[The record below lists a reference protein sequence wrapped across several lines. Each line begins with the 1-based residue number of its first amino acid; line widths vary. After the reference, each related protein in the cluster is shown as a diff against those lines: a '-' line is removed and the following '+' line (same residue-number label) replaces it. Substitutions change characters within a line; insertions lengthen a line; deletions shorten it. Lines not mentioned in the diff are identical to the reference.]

1 MENKRGQGIFLGIVG
16 VATLVVAIIGA
27 TFAYFS
33 ASISGSNNVDITAYD
48 FDADLDITML
58 SDEAEH
64 KLIPLLPDGPE
75 KLADGSDNPAYEA
88 ASNAYLLAAVNNTSG
103 EGVCVDENGYQVCE
117 LVQATFTNNGTT
129 AISLTG
135 NLTATT
141 NGFTNLKVVEL
152 SKDGSGKYSV
162 SGTAQPAPTANAK
175 PGLSLSPASVD
186 VTGSTDGNTV
196 VKYFAIYL
204 FDTGLPQ
211 ESEMGQQFYG
221 SFTYTSAIGGDKLSG
236 TFTINQ

>member
-33 ASISGSNNVDITAYD
+33 ASISGSNNVELQAYD

-58 SDEAEH
+58 SDEADH
-64 KLIPLLPDGPE
+64 KLIPLLPDGPA
-75 KLADGSDNPAYEA
+75 KLEDGNDNPNYTSG
-88 ASNAYLLAAVNNTSG
+88 SNAYLLAAVNDTSG

-129 AISLTG
+129 PISLTG
-135 NLTATT
+135 ELTATV
-141 NGFTNLKVVEL
+141 NGFSQLKVVEL
-152 SKDGSGKYSV
+152 SKDTGGTYSV
-162 SGTAQPAPTANAK
+162 IGTAQPAPTANAK
-175 PGLSLSPASVD
+175 PGTPLSTASVD
-186 VTGSTDGNTV
+186 ITGSDDGNTT

-204 FDTGLPQ
+204 NDTGSPQ

-221 SFTYTSAIGGDKLSG
+221 TFTYTSAIGGDKLSG
-236 TFTINQ
+236 KFTIN